1 MFHIF
6 LSFTLA
12 KWAWFYPF
20 LPWSYQFS
28 RVRCSWYR
36 ESSRCKKPGHSE
48 RLPIQSCHTT
58 KCKLCIFDLLGKL
71 SENLWKRSCP
81 SPILCFVPSLFD
93 GSIPRTL
100 QAAPAKANGG
110 SSPRN
115 EAPVEAHG
123 FLQVL
128 LGRWTF
134 TRGTGCSL
142 GYPISWWFG
151 SLVWLWPRLAEVCWS
166 SL

>member
-12 KWAWFYPF
+12 KWAWFYPWTLGVTSF
-20 LPWSYQFS
+20 VESVGPGTI
-28 RVRCSWYR
+28 
-36 ESSRCKKPGHSE
+36 SSRCYFQDILSDYPYNHAT
-48 RLPIQSCHTT
+48 LQSASYAFLTY
-58 KCKLCIFDLLGKL
+58 
-71 SENLWKRSCP
+71 SENYLHLWKRSCP

-100 QAAPAKANGG
+100 QAAPAKANGS

-128 LGRWTF
+128 VGRWTF
-134 TRGTGCSL
+134 TRGTSCSV
-142 GYPISWWFG
+142 GNPISWWFG
-151 SLVWLWPRLAEVCWS
+151 GSLLWLWPRLAEVCWS